1 MTTSSPPDRLPTD
14 RMIATEPNSIDEPV
28 RVIDPRRALDQYGT
42 MDWQDGLPVVRATQA
57 IGASS
62 ATWLLPGLVD
72 LYARLREPGA
82 THKAN
87 IQTEARAALASGITD
102 IVCAPDTEPCI
113 DSTAIVEL
121 IRDRARQANAARV
134 WPLAALSKQF
144 GDELIS
150 EYASL
155 RDAGCIAISNADHG
169 VQNSNVLRRALQ
181 YAASFDISV
190 HLHPID
196 RYLSDEGVAHDGRIA
211 ARLGLTG
218 IPESAET
225 LALARDLMLIEETGA
240 RVHISRI
247 SSARSVD
254 MIRAAKARGVAL
266 SCDVP
271 LANLFFCETDLLGF
285 RANFHVR
292 PPLRRQED
300 RDALVAGIQDG
311 TIDAICSNHA
321 PHDRDAK
328 LAPFPMTEAGMSS
341 IDALLPLSLS
351 LVHQGLISATR
362 WVELVSTNPAR
373 ILGIKQN
380 NWILLQPDQRVRL
393 QDDAIRSAGKNT
405 PFWGWEQMGVVLR
418 VI

>member
-1 MTTSSPPDRLPTD
+1 MNDALPALEQVRL
-14 RMIATEPNSIDEPV
+14 
-28 RVIDPRRALDQYGT
+28 IDPIRALDQQGAFDAER
-42 MDWQDGLPVVRATQA
+42 DWHNGQP
-57 IGASS
+57 
-62 ATWLLPGLVD
+62 LLPAGSNSSCSPTHWLVPGLID

-82 THKAN
+82 THKAS
-87 IQTEARAALASGITD
+87 IQSEARAAWASGITD
-102 IVCAPDTEPCI
+102 LVCAPDTEPCI

-121 IRDRARQANAARV
+121 IRDRARHANGARV
-134 WPLAALSKQF
+134 LPLAAICKQF

-150 EYASL
+150 EYAGL
-155 RDAGCIAISNADHG
+155 RDAGCIAISNADLG
-169 VQNSNVLRRALQ
+169 IQNANVLRRALQ
-181 YAASFDISV
+181 YAASFEISV

-196 RYLSDEGVAHDGRIA
+196 RFLSEDGVAHDGRIA

-247 SSARSVD
+247 SCARSVE

-266 SCDVP
+266 TCDVP
-271 LANLFFCETDLLGF
+271 IANLFFCETDLLGF

-300 RDALVAGIQDG
+300 RDALIAGIQDG

-328 LAPFPMTEAGMSS
+328 LAPFPMTEAGMST

-351 LVHQGLISATR
+351 LVHQGVISANR
-362 WVELVSTNPAR
+362 WVELVSSNPAK
-373 ILGIKQN
+373 ILGIKQKS
-380 NWILLQPDQRVRL
+380 WILLQPEQRLRL
-393 QDDAIRSAGKNT
+393 QDQAIRSAGKNT
-405 PFWGWEQMGVVLR
+405 PFWGWEQMGVVQR
-418 VI
+418 VIVGRD